1 MKTQYQ
7 NFSDRTNFEV
17 VYKSA
22 FFLERKNVPS
32 PKPSQKYHYHDCYEL
47 YYLYSGERYYFIKD
61 KTYHVNEGSFVLIKP
76 YEIHCTANFAQY
88 GYDRLLINFKK
99 DYLEKFLDAM
109 ESTNPFECFEKNL
122 HTIILTPHEQH
133 FAELMLDNMLC
144 EYQSGNALD
153 NVYLKTCL
161 MQLLLFISKNHRHPT
176 NDIYSYVD
184 STHKTI
190 SEITGYINNNYY
202 EDITLALISEL
213 FYISPCYFSRTFKK
227 VSGLSFTEY
236 LNNVRIKE
244 ARKLLYKTDMSIAQV
259 AEKTGFKSNTHFDRI
274 FKSITGM
281 SPLTYKKSIKYGL
294 NPFDQTT
301 QKSTPW

>member
-1 MKTQYQ
+1 MKNQ
-7 NFSDRTNFEV
+7 NQKFSDRNNFEA

-22 FFLERKNVPS
+22 FFLERKNVAS

-61 KTYHVNEGSFVLIKP
+61 KTYHVDGGSFVLIKP
-76 YEIHCTANFAQY
+76 YEIHCSANFAQY

-99 DYLEKFLDAM
+99 DYLDKFLGAM
-109 ESTNPFECFEKNL
+109 EGTNPFECFEKDI

-133 FAELMLDNMLC
+133 FVELMLDNMLS
-144 EYQSGNALD
+144 EYQSENALD

-161 MQLLLFISKNHRHPT
+161 MQLLLFINNHRHQKIDSLY
-176 NDIYSYVD
+176 NYAN

-202 EDITLALISEL
+202 EDITLSLISEL

-227 VSGLSFTEY
+227 VCGLSFTEY

-244 ARKLLYKTDMSIAQV
+244 ARKLLYKTDMSIAQI
-259 AEKTGFKSNTHFDRI
+259 ADKTGFKSNAHFDRI
-274 FKSITGM
+274 FKSITGV
-281 SPLTYKKSIKYGL
+281 SPLTYKKSIKYG
-294 NPFDQTT
+294 PSQFDQE
-301 QKSTPW
+301 